1 MRNFGLKVLIILCVY
16 AAMTVTAMAAQVED
30 EIELTRD
37 VIKTER
43 KAIIANNM
51 QFTEEESQAFWPV
64 YNDYQEE
71 MREVGDRKVKLI
83 MDFAKDYETLTA
95 GQANAMLEELLSIKK
110 VDLKVKKKYV
120 TKLKKVLPAKK
131 IMRFYQ
137 LENKLDAIIN
147 YQLAAEIPLVR

>member
-1 MRNFGLKVLIILCVY
+1 
-16 AAMTVTAMAAQVED
+16 
-30 EIELTRD
+30 
-37 VIKTER
+37 
-43 KAIIANNM
+43 
-51 QFTEEESQAFWPV
+51 
-64 YNDYQEE
+64 
-71 MREVGDRKVKLI
+71 